1 MSTILNKKEMKNAV
15 VFLATGFEEI
25 EALGTIDVLRRGGV
39 RVMMVSIT
47 GDRLVIGAHD
57 IPVMA
62 DYLFEEADFS
72 CVDALILPGGIPGSN
87 HLNAHA
93 HLKEL
98 VKEKTEEGVLIGAIC
113 AGPMVLGGL
122 GLLKGKRATCFPFFE
137 PTMVGAIPTD
147 NGVEQDGN
155 IITSKGPGFA
165 ALLRFALGTDANILI
180 LTEKG
185 KCFGGFFIF
194 SGLPD
199 YRKSI
204 KPEAVQ
210 ETGLHLCFYWKCKV
224 LIFRVH
230 LTGAK
235 CSYIYIYSSNIQ
247 HHMMGCKLLIIN

>member
-47 GDRLVIGAHD
+47 GDRSVIGAHD
-57 IPVMA
+57 IPVLA
-62 DYLFEEADFS
+62 AYPFEEAAFR

-137 PTMVGAIPTD
+137 PTMVGATPTD

-155 IITSKGPGFA
+155 IITSKGPGFMFEFGLTILRNLKDEEIA
-165 ALLRFALGTDANILI
+165 LEVADALLYDALLHGT
-180 LTEKG
+180 K
-185 KCFGGFFIF
+185 
-194 SGLPD
+194 
-199 YRKSI
+199 
-204 KPEAVQ
+204 
-210 ETGLHLCFYWKCKV
+210 H
-224 LIFRVH
+224 
-230 LTGAK
+230 
-235 CSYIYIYSSNIQ
+235 
-247 HHMMGCKLLIIN
+247 